1 VVAKDI
7 LEHLTKPWLVLKEVR
22 RVLKPEGIV
31 LASVIC
37 YRGRRVWD
45 DYTHVR
51 GFTLRS
57 LQRMFEALWQM
68 KKLNIAVL
76 QKAFDGRE

>member
-1 VVAKDI
+1 MCWQVWPSQLQKWFKSDDS
-7 LEHLTKPWLVLKEVR
+7 
-22 RVLKPEGIV
+22 
-31 LASVIC
+31 LA
-37 YRGRRVWD
+37 
-45 DYTHVR
+45 
-51 GFTLRS
+51 